1 MLNYKDKYLK
11 YKKKYLDQKNK
22 NVISNNI
29 AGGASKL
36 KKETSTQI
44 NVVFTNPSWA
54 IQQGL
59 EIGSEKDMAQRCK
72 KKYLKQSSDK
82 SEAVKTCFN
91 NTKKILDNLKQPFDV
106 LGMVEVGN
114 MGSYDKTEEHLKKLI
129 NYNND
134 YKINLGEIETSTRA
148 SSSKLKIY
156 ISIIYNKKIF
166 GKTIKTMTFNLSEND
181 GRPCI
186 FVLTSK
192 CLFINLHGQGM
203 NNLKSKRNFEKTLT
217 NKFNLFVNQIMTK
230 NNNENKKILKS
241 HLKRNNIIIMGDF
254 NDNKT
259 LISKEKP
266 FKINLNNPKLD
277 LSFHNNM
284 TKNKLMKHLATCCWH
299 REGHKYR
306 NPKTGPQVLDTGDY
320 ILTSGNIPNKS
331 FIIKEEHIKDCDLL
345 NSVKNNKIK
354 KELLDFSSDHKF
366 IGSIIE
372 LQL

>member
-22 NVISNNI
+22 SIISNNI
-29 AGGASKL
+29 VGGANKF

-59 EIGSEKDMAQRCK
+59 ETGSEKDMAQRCK

-91 NTKKILDNLKQPFDV
+91 NTKKILDNLKKPFDV

-192 CLFINLHGQGM
+192 CLFINLHGPWM
-203 NNLKSKRNFEKTLT
+203 DNLKSKRNLEKTLT

-230 NNNENKKILKS
+230 KNNENKKILKS
-241 HLKRNNIIIMGDF
+241 HLQRNNIIIMGDF

-266 FKINLNNPKLD
+266 FKINLINPKLD

-284 TKNKLMKHLATCCWH
+284 TKNKLMKNLATCCWH

-320 ILTSGNIPNKS
+320 ILTSGNISNKS